1 MSDVLQY
8 SCMVNIF
15 PDLLAF
21 SLLAPFIIRLFI
33 GFYFITWGWSA
44 MRQNDIEQ
52 QGGKRLKQG
61 LGFIGFASGL
71 FVLAG
76 AFTQVAVLVLLG
88 LLVYLLKTS
97 RNRLSYILLFGM
109 ALSLLLSGA
118 GIFAFDLPL

>member
-1 MSDVLQY
+1 
-8 SCMVNIF
+8 MVNIF

>member
-1 MSDVLQY
+1 
-8 SCMVNIF
+8 
-15 PDLLAF
+15 
-21 SLLAPFIIRLFI
+21 
-33 GFYFITWGWSA
+33 